1 MEDNNKGTVININ
14 EPNES
19 SVRRGGEA
27 FPGEI
32 DTLKSLVDTWLKYQP
47 ESKGKSVKFESKK
60 KD

>member
-1 MEDNNKGTVININ
+1 MEDNKGIVIDFN

-19 SVRRGGEA
+19 RVRREGEA

-32 DTLKSLVDTWLKYQP
+32 DTLNSLVMTWLKYQP
-47 ESKGKSVKFESKK
+47 KSKGKSVKLESKK